1 MSSKVLVIIPTFN
14 EAKSLS
20 STVEG
25 LLSEVPAVDI
35 LIVDD
40 GSTDGTSDIAD
51 SLASNEARVN
61 VMHRD
66 SKLGLGPAYVAGF
79 RYAFANQY
87 DVVVEMDADGSH
99 QAGDLPG
106 ILSAIENADLAI
118 GSRWVSGGSV
128 KNWPVVR
135 LFLSRFGNLY
145 ARLLLGTRIHDMTS
159 GFRAYRANFLEK
171 LISTPVS
178 SQGYSFQVELAYR
191 ASKTGTVKEVPITFI
206 ERSEGESKMTLG
218 IVLEAL
224 LKIQLWGIRRLFG

>member
-99 QAGDLPG
+99 QASDLPG

-191 ASKTGTVKEVPITFI
+191 ASKTGTVKEVPITFV
-206 ERSEGESKMTLG
+206 ERSEGKSKMTLG